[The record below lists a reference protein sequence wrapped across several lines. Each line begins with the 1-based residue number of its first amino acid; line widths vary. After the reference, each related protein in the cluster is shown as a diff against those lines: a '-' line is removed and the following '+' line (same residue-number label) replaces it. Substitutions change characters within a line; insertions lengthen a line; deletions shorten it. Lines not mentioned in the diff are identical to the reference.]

1 MLFCPECYSVEDVWT
16 DAFKIETVVFTIFF
30 YFHRAKLERLEN
42 VDEMENL
49 DQEELWDKEDHRDQ
63 EETPDK
69 EVIRDFQEMMANQE
83 QQEHQ

>member
-1 MLFCPECYSVEDVWT
+1 
-16 DAFKIETVVFTIFF
+16 
-30 YFHRAKLERLEN
+30 
-42 VDEMENL
+42 MENL